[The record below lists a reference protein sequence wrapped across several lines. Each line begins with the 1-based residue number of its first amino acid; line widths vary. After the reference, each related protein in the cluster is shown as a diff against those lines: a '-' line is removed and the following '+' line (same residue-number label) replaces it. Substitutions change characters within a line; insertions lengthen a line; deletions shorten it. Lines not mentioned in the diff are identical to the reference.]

1 MAIQISTDGLEAST
15 ATDDLRSLH
24 RKSLAILK
32 RLQTHAMDPE
42 TGEKAGPTF
51 PISKAAELVDRTASA
66 IREAERDG
74 RLPERG
80 RTPSGH
86 RLPYNLTELD
96 HMRKVFGTRRWRDTA
111 DTPAFTLV
119 RTTASTLATT
129 TPYAA
134 ASLGNIFASLAF
146 LGSADML
153 CRALMPMRPT
163 SNIVGVP
170 VF

>member
-111 DTPAFTLV
+111 DTPAIISVSNFKGASANRRLRSISRSTS
-119 RTTASTLATT
+119 RSRGIAPCSSIATARRVL
-129 TPYAA
+129 
-134 ASLGNIFASLAF
+134 
-146 LGSADML
+146 
-153 CRALMPMRPT
+153 R
-163 SNIVGVP
+163 
-170 VF
+170 

>member
-1 MAIQISTDGLEAST
+1 MATKISADGLPGSS

-32 RLQTHAMDPE
+32 RLQTHALDPE

-74 RLPERG
+74 RLPERS

-96 HMRKVFGTRRWRDTA
+96 RMRK
-111 DTPAFTLV
+111 PAVT
-119 RTTASTLATT
+119 
-129 TPYAA
+129 
-134 ASLGNIFASLAF
+134 
-146 LGSADML
+146 
-153 CRALMPMRPT
+153 
-163 SNIVGVP
+163 
-170 VF
+170 